1 MTPAKGYTEMK
12 DSGIE
17 WIPQIPTDW
26 QVKRLKELFSFGKGL
41 PITKAD
47 LVDSGV
53 AVISYGQIHAKSN
66 TGTHLAKSLL
76 RYVPKTFLETNPSA
90 ILRKGDI
97 VLADTS
103 EDLDGLGN
111 AALMDIDDTV
121 FAGYHTIILHP
132 GNADFSKY
140 LSYLFRTDNWRSQ
153 LRANASGIKV
163 FSVTQKMLRSCNL
176 ILPPKAVRDAIT
188 AYLDT
193 QCAKIDEIIAQ
204 AKASIEDYK
213 QWKASIIYEAVTKG
227 LDPNVEMK
235 DSGIEWIG
243 KMPKHWQD
251 INPKAL
257 FSQRKE
263 RANPGDRQLTAS
275 QQFGVIYQDEY
286 MEMTGTKVVTVE
298 KDFDILKHVSAGDF
312 VISMRSFQGGLE
324 YSTKSGSISSAYV
337 MLVPNLKLV
346 YPRYYRW
353 LLKSN
358 GYIRALQSTSDLVR
372 DGQAMRYSNF
382 AKVRLITLPLG
393 EQEQIAYYLD
403 TQCAKIDKLMAE
415 KQSLIDDLESYKK
428 SLIYEVVTGK
438 RRVEDATQMTI
449 AILSPEILRYRK
461 ALLML
466 RVLDL
471 LGTGVRGRIQLQKCM
486 FAAECLL
493 NMPFHT
499 QFIRYEHGPY
509 DPELLNIEEIVN
521 KNGWY
526 TVLNGS
532 PVTYQK
538 GKEFEAGLRE
548 YMATFSAIDVNLRK
562 IVRFLKPMKTSQA
575 ERVATLLA
583 AWNDFIIDGVPNPTD
598 KEIIDEVVTHWTPNK
613 ANPQYSTWQDTLY
626 KMRENQFVPK
636 GTGVHTQQKKS
647 QQER

>member
-449 AILSPEILRYRK
+449 AILSPEILRYKK

-471 LGTGVRGRIQLQKCM
+471 LGAGVRGRIQLQKCM

-493 NMPFHT
+493 NMPFQT